1 VMHQGQIVE
10 LGETEAIF
18 RNPQHPYTQR
28 LLGAAPLL
36 ARLQ

>member
-1 VMHQGQIVE
+1 MHKGQIVE

-18 RNPQHPYTQR
+18 RNPQHAYTQK

-36 ARLQ
+36 ARLH